1 MAVDGERIYN
11 LAIHCKELFAEY
23 TSTDLPS
30 AIDIFF
36 REYEQ
41 RFLAWSAYM
50 GVFADQSMSLDSRLK
65 GRSDISDLVIR
76 LLDLLAESLVLVH
89 TLAADGD
96 KYLSDEDSLMD
107 LDRNEFSIEN
117 GKDDDDDGDDDSD
130 DDGDDDVSKLDQEI
144 LEIIET
150 ALVRLSRLGTVIRQS
165 LDTSRVARIREFTEK
180 TMVETYAKISY
191 KRSHQQKLN
200 TLRKATPIPRMSTI
214 HEKPDAAFADLP
226 SASTGLAETSESIPL
241 NYPSPEVSLGFKQG
255 RQSYGMSS
263 ESNPST
269 LGSISK
275 SLLQR
280 KLVAPRQTQS
290 QYLASSVQLGKVTYP
305 PRTRQVELS
314 EGFGLTYIYLHLFLA
329 TNKTEAT

>member
-36 REYEQ
+36 REYKQ

-180 TMVETYAKISY
+180 SDLTRIERLSRIALKCLISGCKTMVETYAKISY

-226 SASTGLAETSESIPL
+226 VQVPDW
-241 NYPSPEVSLGFKQG
+241 Q
-255 RQSYGMSS
+255 
-263 ESNPST
+263 
-269 LGSISK
+269 
-275 SLLQR
+275 
-280 KLVAPRQTQS
+280 KLVNR
-290 QYLASSVQLGKVTYP
+290 YL
-305 PRTRQVELS
+305 
-314 EGFGLTYIYLHLFLA
+314 
-329 TNKTEAT
+329 

>member
-76 LLDLLAESLVLVH
+76 LLDLLADSLVLVH
-89 TLAADGD
+89 ILAADGD

-130 DDGDDDVSKLDQEI
+130 DDGDDDASKLDQEI

-150 ALVRLSRLGTVIRQS
+150 A
-165 LDTSRVARIREFTEK
+165 

-200 TLRKATPIPRMSTI
+200 TLRKATQIPRMSTI

-226 SASTGLAETSESIPL
+226 SVSTGLAETSESIPL

-329 TNKTEAT
+329 TNTTEATWHKFSGSARGIFHHLC

>member
-1 MAVDGERIYN
+1 
-11 LAIHCKELFAEY
+11 
-23 TSTDLPS
+23 
-30 AIDIFF
+30 
-36 REYEQ
+36 
-41 RFLAWSAYM
+41 
-50 GVFADQSMSLDSRLK
+50 
-65 GRSDISDLVIR
+65 
-76 LLDLLAESLVLVH
+76 
-89 TLAADGD
+89 
-96 KYLSDEDSLMD
+96 MD
-107 LDRNEFSIEN
+107 LDRDEFSIEN

-130 DDGDDDVSKLDQEI
+130 DDSDDDVSKLDQEI

-165 LDTSRVARIREFTEK
+165 SDTSRVARIREFAEK
-180 TMVETYAKISY
+180 SDLTRIERLSRIALNVLYPDANENFRAQLTRARSMVETHAKISC
-191 KRSHQQKLN
+191 KRFHQQKLN
-200 TLRKATPIPRMSTI
+200 TLRKATQIPRMSTI

-241 NYPSPEVSLGFKQG
+241 NYPSPKVSLEFKQS

-290 QYLASSVQLGKVTYP
+290 RYFVSSVQLGKVTYP

-314 EGFGLTYIYLHLFLA
+314 EGFELT
-329 TNKTEAT
+329 